1 MILPIYSNDKVPR
14 VLGIKDWGSYKS
26 DVDVRNMNIGIFF
39 DLLDVFFQCII
50 IISLLKYLI
59 SQLININTIYNCS
72 YEFII

>member
-39 DLLDVFFQCII
+39 WPIGRFLSVHNNH
-50 IISLLKYLI
+50 SLLKYLI

>member
-26 DVDVRNMNIGIFF
+26 DVDVRNMNIGFF
-39 DLLDVFFQCII
+39 LPIRRFLSVHNNH
-50 IISLLKYLI
+50 SLLKYLI

-72 YEFII
+72 YDFFI